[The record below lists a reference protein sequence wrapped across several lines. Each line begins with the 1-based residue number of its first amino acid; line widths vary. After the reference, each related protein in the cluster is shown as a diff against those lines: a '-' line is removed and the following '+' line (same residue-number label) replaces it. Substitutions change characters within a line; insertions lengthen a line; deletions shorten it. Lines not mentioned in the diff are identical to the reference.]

1 MTHENQNWLEIAKN
15 LPIGQTARAECIMC
29 GLGTGAHAAIIN
41 HNIKYYSIYCYA
53 CGPVGWE
60 GKGTMNLAER
70 KRLKDIDDDAIR
82 STRTRTI
89 SLPKDTI
96 FTHTEFSREARTW
109 LFKGGLT
116 PTIWKK
122 YRIGYS
128 PRLERVVL
136 PIYGDNNQLIWYQ
149 LRAIHK
155 EQKPKYIQPSADKSS
170 IIYTAGVSGN
180 CKRTVIVEDIMS
192 AIRVGEAGARLPTEQ
207 SFSATSFLG
216 TKISTAQ
223 ATITSSYDRCTIW
236 LDADKAGREG
246 AKAIKRTL
254 SMLCT
259 VDQVRS
265 DEDPKSYS
273 NKFIQELLSR

>member
-1 MTHENQNWLEIAKN
+1 MDWLEVAKN
-15 LPIGQTARAECIMC
+15 LPVGQTTRAECIMC

-60 GKGTMNLAER
+60 GKGVMNLAER

-89 SLPKDTI
+89 SLPKDTT

-109 LFKGGLT
+109 LFQGGLT

-136 PIYGDNNQLIWYQ
+136 PIYGDDDSLIWYQ
-149 LRAIHK
+149 LRA
-155 EQKPKYIQPSADKSS
+155 
-170 IIYTAGVSGN
+170 V
-180 CKRTVIVEDIMS
+180 
-192 AIRVGEAGARLPTEQ
+192 
-207 SFSATSFLG
+207 
-216 TKISTAQ
+216 
-223 ATITSSYDRCTIW
+223 
-236 LDADKAGREG
+236 
-246 AKAIKRTL
+246 
-254 SMLCT
+254 
-259 VDQVRS
+259 
-265 DEDPKSYS
+265 
-273 NKFIQELLSR
+273 

>member
-1 MTHENQNWLEIAKN
+1 MNWLEVAKN
-15 LPIGQTARAECIMC
+15 LPIGQTTRAECIQC

-60 GKGTMNLAER
+60 GKGVMNLAER
-70 KRLKDIDDDAIR
+70 KRLKDIDNDAIR
-82 STRTRTI
+82 ISRARTI
-89 SLPKDTI
+89 SLPEDTT
-96 FTHTEFSREARTW
+96 FNHSEFSREARTW

-116 PTIWKK
+116 PSIWKR
-122 YRIGYS
+122 YSIGYS

-170 IIYTAGVSGN
+170 IIYTAGIQTG
-180 CKRTVIVEDIMS
+180 CRRTVIVEDIMS
-192 AIRVGEAGARLPTEQ
+192 AIRVGEAGSKLPDCD
-207 SFSATSFLG
+207 FNATSFLG

-223 ATITSSYDRCTIW
+223 ATITSKYDRCTIW

-254 SMLCT
+254 SMLCDT
-259 VDQVRS
+259 DQVRS

-273 NKFIQELLSR
+273 NQFIKELLCPN